1 MSQYLRPIQTGGM
14 CHAWSSPDRTFKHIF
29 LKLQLDC
36 EPDKYP
42 GVVIVSDENHNQTSI
57 AAVKNLSRELPQLLA
72 GISGKSIAYWSL
84 EEDEGQIN
92 KILVGLTAHPIFFG

>member
-1 MSQYLRPIQTGGM
+1 MSQYLRSIQTGGM

-42 GVVIVSDENHNQTSI
+42 GVVILSDENYNQASI
-57 AAVKNLSRELPQLLA
+57 ASVKNLSKELPQLLA

-84 EEDEGQIN
+84 QQDEEQIK
-92 KILVGLTAHPIFFG
+92 KILAGLTAHPIFFG